1 LFGHLPAS
9 TCLLQQ
15 QEKQAMA
22 FEHAFTSLTDL
33 ETLLAPHGV
42 SEAVIKP
49 LTRNHNDKNQ
59 IYSGADFRP
68 LYPMFD
74 VRFLMRGAS
83 SSGKKGGQN
92 QGQPIPE
99 ALFTDFHWIDN
110 TGREVRARGVRM
122 IIYSQYPETR
132 LSGFRTV
139 ENTMPEA
146 MSVEFTK
153 AHPQAVRY
161 LVLGRR
167 GTGEAVAVMVVD
179 PAPAFTDSVAA
190 LPGASGSRVW
200 KHLRLRST
208 APERLMA
215 LLASAAGISMPGRRL
230 DTRGN
235 TLPFNGTQVC
245 GYTLEHALGIVPNS
259 GKDGDFEGIELK
271 THTQKKVTLFTPE
284 PDMGLYEA
292 DFAGFM
298 TRYGYRDG
306 DGNYRVTGIHRVGR
320 RCDKSNL
327 TLQVMN
333 HERGTSLAASV
344 DRGVHLALL
353 DDEGNLAAG
362 WSLERVL
369 NNWTSKHNE
378 TVYVPATKT
387 ACSDPELLASGHRHM
402 IGFADTV
409 LWCRLT
415 SAEQLFEA
423 LYNGTL
429 FLDPAPKYC
438 PDQPK
443 LNKRRSQWRVND
455 IAEAAQDLY
464 SEVRRVSLV
473 KAMAA

>member
-1 LFGHLPAS
+1 MTFEYAFAS
-9 TCLLQQ
+9 
-15 QEKQAMA
+15 
-22 FEHAFTSLTDL
+22 L
-33 ETLLAPHGV
+33 EELKALLARHDV
-42 SEAVIKP
+42 TEAVIKP

-74 VRFLMRGAS
+74 VEFLMRGAS
-83 SSGKKGGQN
+83 SSAKKSGQN
-92 QGQPIPE
+92 QGNPIPE
-99 ALFTDFHWIDN
+99 AVFKNFCWVDAED
-110 TGREVRARGVRM
+110 REIRARGVRM

-139 ENTMPEA
+139 ENTMPAA

-153 AHPQAVRY
+153 ARPDAVRY

-179 PAPAFTDSVAA
+179 PEPAFIEAVSA
-190 LPGASGSRVW
+190 LPAAPGSRMW
-200 KHLRLRST
+200 KLLRLRST
-208 APERLMA
+208 APQRLVR
-215 LLASAAGISMPGRRL
+215 LLAAAAGRLLPGSRL
-230 DTRGN
+230 DTHGN

-245 GYTLEHALGIVPNS
+245 GYTLEHALGIIPNS
-259 GKDGDFEGIELK
+259 SKDGDFEGIELK

-292 DFAGFM
+292 DFPGFM
-298 TRYGYRDG
+298 TRYGYRDEEG
-306 DGNYRVTGIHRVGR
+306 HFRLTGIHRVGL
-320 RCDKSNL
+320 RCGKSNL
-327 TLQVMN
+327 TLRIVN
-333 HERGTSLAASV
+333 HDRGTSLAASV
-344 DRGVHLALL
+344 DRNVHLGLY
-353 DDEGNLAAG
+353 DDDGQLAAG
-362 WSLERVL
+362 WSLERML

-378 TVYVPATKT
+378 AVYVPATKI
-387 ACSDPELLASGHRHM
+387 ACSDPELLAAGHRHM
-402 IGFADTV
+402 IGFSDTV

-438 PDQPK
+438 PDEPR

-455 IAEAAQDLY
+455 IAEAAHDLY
-464 SEVRRVSLV
+464 SEVRQVSLV
-473 KAMAA
+473 SAMAA

>member
-1 LFGHLPAS
+1 
-9 TCLLQQ
+9 
-15 QEKQAMA
+15 MA
-22 FEHAFTSLTDL
+22 FEYKFTSLGEL
-33 ETLLAPHGV
+33 RALLARHRV
-42 SEAVIKP
+42 TEAVIKP

-59 IYSGADFRP
+59 IYSGSDFRP

-74 VRFLMRGAS
+74 VRFDMRGAS
-83 SSGKKGGQN
+83 SSTKKGGQSH
-92 QGQPIPE
+92 GQPIPE
-99 ALFTDFHWIDN
+99 ALFSHFVWIDDAE
-110 TGREVRARGVRM
+110 REIAARSVRM

-153 AHPQAVRY
+153 AQPEAVRY

-179 PAPAFTDSVAA
+179 PAPDFVDAVAA

-200 KHLRLRST
+200 KHLRLLSS
-208 APERLMA
+208 APQRLAA
-215 LLASAAGISMPGRRL
+215 LLASAAGQLMPGRRL
-230 DTRGN
+230 DARGN

-245 GYTLEHALGIVPNS
+245 GYTLEHALGIIPNS

-298 TRYGYRDG
+298 TRYGYQDDNGHFRL
-306 DGNYRVTGIHRVGR
+306 TGIHRVGV
-320 RCDKSNL
+320 RCAKSGL
-327 TLQVMN
+327 TLRIMN
-333 HERGTSLAASV
+333 YDRGASLAASA
-344 DRGVHLALL
+344 DRNVHLGLF
-353 DDEGNLAAG
+353 DDDGNFAAG
-362 WSLERVL
+362 WSLERML
-369 NNWTSKHNE
+369 NCWSSKHNE

-387 ACSDPELLASGHRHM
+387 TCNDPELVAAGHRHM
-402 IGFADTV
+402 VGFSDTV

-438 PDQPK
+438 PGEPSQ
-443 LNKRRSQWRVND
+443 NKRRSQWRVND
-455 IAEAAQDLY
+455 IAEAARDLY
-464 SEVRRVSLV
+464 SEVRRVSLSGESV
-473 KAMAA
+473 A

>member
-1 LFGHLPAS
+1 
-9 TCLLQQ
+9 
-15 QEKQAMA
+15 MA
-22 FEHAFTSLTDL
+22 FEHAFASLADL
-33 ETLLAPHGV
+33 EALLARHGV
-42 SEAVIKP
+42 TEAAIKP

-74 VRFLMRGAS
+74 VCFFMRGAS
-83 SSGKKGGQN
+83 SSAKKGGQN
-92 QGQPIPE
+92 QGKPIPE
-99 ALFTDFHWIDN
+99 AVFNSFCWIDDAE
-110 TGREVRARGVRM
+110 REICARGVRM

-139 ENTMPEA
+139 ENTMPDS

-153 AHPQAVRY
+153 ARPEAVRY

-179 PAPAFTDSVAA
+179 PASAFIDAVAA
-190 LPGASGSRVW
+190 LPGATGSRVW

-208 APERLMA
+208 APERLVA
-215 LLASAAGISMPGRRL
+215 LLAGAAGRVVPGRRL
-230 DTRGN
+230 DAKGN

-245 GYTLEHALGIVPNS
+245 GYTLEHALGIIPNS

-298 TRYGYRDG
+298 TRYGYRDD
-306 DGNYRVTGIHRVGR
+306 DGHFRLTGIHRVDR
-320 RCDKSNL
+320 HCDKSNL
-327 TLQVMN
+327 TLRIMN
-333 HERGTSLAASV
+333 HDRGASLAASV
-344 DRGVHLALL
+344 DRGVHLGLF
-353 DDEGNLAAG
+353 DDDDRLAAG
-362 WSLERVL
+362 WSLERML
-369 NNWTSKHNE
+369 NSWTSKHNE
-378 TVYVPATKT
+378 AVYVPATKI
-387 ACSDPELLASGHRHM
+387 ACTDPGLLAAGHRHM
-402 IGFADTV
+402 IGFSDTV

-438 PDQPK
+438 PGQPK

-455 IAEAAQDLY
+455 IAEAAHDLY

-473 KAMAA
+473 EAIAA

>member
-1 LFGHLPAS
+1 
-9 TCLLQQ
+9 
-15 QEKQAMA
+15 MA
-22 FEHAFTSLTDL
+22 FEHAFASLSDL
-33 ETLLAPHGV
+33 EALLARHGV
-42 SEAVIKP
+42 TEAVIKP

-74 VRFLMRGAS
+74 VCFLMRGAS
-83 SSGKKGGQN
+83 SSAKKGGQN

-99 ALFTDFHWIDN
+99 AVFSSFYWIDDAE
-110 TGREVRARGVRM
+110 REIRARGVRM

-146 MSVEFTK
+146 MSMEFTK
-153 AHPQAVRY
+153 ARPEAVRH

-179 PAPAFTDSVAA
+179 PAPAFIDAVAA
-190 LPGASGSRVW
+190 LPGATGSRVW

-208 APERLMA
+208 APERLVA
-215 LLASAAGISMPGRRL
+215 LLAGAAGRVVPGRRL
-230 DTRGN
+230 DAKGN
-235 TLPFNGTQVC
+235 TLPFNGAQVC
-245 GYTLEHALGIVPNS
+245 GYTLEHALGIIPNS

-298 TRYGYRDG
+298 TRHGYRDE
-306 DGNYRVTGIHRVGR
+306 DGHFRVTGIHRVDR

-327 TLQVMN
+327 TLRIMN
-333 HERGTSLAASV
+333 HDRGTSLAASV
-344 DRGVHLALL
+344 DRGVHLGLF
-353 DDEGNLAAG
+353 DDDDNLAAG
-362 WSLERVL
+362 WSLERML
-369 NNWTSKHNE
+369 NSWTSKHNE
-378 TVYVPATKT
+378 AVYVPATKI
-387 ACSDPELLASGHRHM
+387 ACSDPELLAAGYRHM
-402 IGFADTV
+402 IGFSDTV

-438 PDQPK
+438 PGQPK

-455 IAEAAQDLY
+455 IAEAAHDLY
-464 SEVRRVSLV
+464 SDVRRVSLV
-473 KAMAA
+473 EAIAA